1 MRKQLSVTCHF
12 PYVCVLPGMRPCWVL
27 DWHECYFVYPV
38 RKCGSLLSNRL
49 LSHLPWATTVELR
62 KESHGV
68 SEYVCA
74 LLDLDTSWSLTH
86 SSDVCSR
93 SQKPIVDQVPRT
105 CRLFCLPPPPS
116 EVSSQVNLSSSFK
129 GTKSVS
135 SSLFIIRISSSF
147 FNVPTSRRWLGKG
160 QPLGT
165 GWAPAYCCLAGY
177 LTCFYRRQGS
187 CGQTFK

>member
-62 KESHGV
+62 KQSHGV

-74 LLDLDTSWSLTH
+74 LLDSDTSW
-86 SSDVCSR
+86 
-93 SQKPIVDQVPRT
+93 
-105 CRLFCLPPPPS
+105 
-116 EVSSQVNLSSSFK
+116 SQVNLSSSFK